1 MSQKLPGDDSRG
13 FYEFPIIVT
22 WLVLEKLMFYSYFSQ
37 EIKLL
42 GILLTD
48 DFNSN
53 DIDLLEIS
61 SIVFFFFFE
70 RFIQKGI
77 LGKDDTKNLVSIP
90 WLFLIWKTEGSCSLI

>member
-1 MSQKLPGDDSRG
+1 MSQEPPGDDSRG
-13 FYEFPIIVT
+13 FYEFPIIAT
-22 WLVLEKLMFYSYFSQ
+22 WLVLEKLMFYIYFSQ

-42 GILLTD
+42 GILFTD

-70 RFIQKGI
+70 RFIHI
-77 LGKDDTKNLVSIP
+77 YSVFWS
-90 WLFLIWKTEGSCSLI
+90 SS